1 LKILNSVYTK
11 EDLKLC
17 IQKHKGQL
25 TIFAFLL
32 FGMIVALYL
41 GGYKSPF
48 LEFVTNDLVN
58 MEDPSQVFNAFMDQ
72 LANIFSNPTSFAI
85 VGLLLAG
92 VIISTIITGGGS
104 GTLFIISLFV
114 IMIFANIF
122 IMPISFIFEEAS
134 WGNAEVLKLLLVVFL
149 NLLMI
154 MSIISFT
161 RSGET

>member
-1 LKILNSVYTK
+1 LKIRNNVYTIR
-11 EDLKLC
+11 DLNLC
-17 IQKHKGQL
+17 IHKYKGQL

-32 FGMIVALYL
+32 FGIIVALYL

-48 LEFVTNDLVN
+48 IEFVSNDL
-58 MEDPSQVFNAFMDQ
+58 MSMDDPSQIVNVFVGR
-72 LANIFSNPTSFAI
+72 LADIFTNPASFAI
-85 VGLLLAG
+85 VGIVLAG

-104 GTLFIISLFV
+104 GTLFIISLFI

-122 IMPISFIFEEAS
+122 LLPISFIFQEAS
-134 WGNAEVLKLLLVVFL
+134 WGNADVLKLILALFL
-149 NLLMI
+149 NLLLI